1 MINASEKQFFLASRL
16 LKEGQVEECM
26 NELSLLLIRY
36 PDHGRG
42 NALLGHLFMRHLSD
56 YSQAETCFNQALRFD
71 ALYPELY
78 YDFADLLIQ
87 IEKYTEAI
95 AVLNKAFEI
104 PGIEKNKLYR
114 WTGMIYEKQKDF
126 DQAILNYTHAIY
138 DSFSDAFIQL
148 LKSDIKRCLMKKAG

>member
-1 MINASEKQFFLASRL
+1 MINASDKQFFLASRL
-16 LKEGQVEECM
+16 LKEGQIEECI

-42 NALLGHLFMRHLSD
+42 NALLGRLYLRHLSE
-56 YSQAETCFNQALRFD
+56 YTKAEECFLQALRFD
-71 ALYPELY
+71 PLYPELY
-78 YDFADLLIQ
+78 YDFAELLIH

-95 AVLNKAFEI
+95 AVLNKGFEI

-126 DQAILNYTHAIY
+126 DQAILNYTQAIY
-138 DSFSDAFIQL
+138 DSFSDTFIQL
-148 LKSDIKRCLMKKAG
+148 LKSDIKRCMMKKAG

>member
-126 DQAILNYTHAIY
+126 DQAILNYTQAIY

>member
-71 ALYPELY
+71 PLYPELY

-126 DQAILNYTHAIY
+126 DQAILNYTQAIY

>member
-71 ALYPELY
+71 PLYPELY
-78 YDFADLLIQ
+78 YDFAELLIL
-87 IEKYTEAI
+87 IEKHTEAI

-126 DQAILNYTHAIY
+126 DQAILNYTQAIY
-138 DSFSDAFIQL
+138 DSFSDTFIQL

>member
-1 MINASEKQFFLASRL
+1 MISASDKQFFLASRL
-16 LKEGQVEECM
+16 LKEGHIEECI

-42 NALLGHLFMRHLSD
+42 NALLGRLYLRYLSD
-56 YSQAETCFNQALRFD
+56 YTKAEECFLQALRFD
-71 ALYPELY
+71 PLYPELY
-78 YDFADLLIQ
+78 YDFAELLIHL
-87 IEKYTEAI
+87 EKYTEAI
-95 AVLNKAFEI
+95 AVLNKGFEI

-126 DQAILNYTHAIY
+126 DQAILNYTQAIY

-148 LKSDIKRCLMKKAG
+148 LNSDIKRCLIKKAG

>member
-16 LKEGQVEECM
+16 LKEGQLEECM

-104 PGIEKNKLYR
+104 PGIEKEKLLR
-114 WTGMIYEKQKDF
+114 LFGLVYEKQQNYE
-126 DQAILNYTHAIY
+126 QAISYYTDGI
-138 DSFSDAFIQL
+138 IQSMSEASIKKL
-148 LKSDIKRCLMKKAG
+148 QSDIQRCMLKKRI

>member
-1 MINASEKQFFLASRL
+1 MINASDKQFFLASRL
-16 LKEGQVEECM
+16 LKEGQVEECI

-42 NALLGHLFMRHLSD
+42 NALLGRLYLRHLSD
-56 YSQAETCFNQALRFD
+56 YTQAEECFLQALRFD
-71 ALYPELY
+71 PLYPELY
-78 YDFADLLIQ
+78 YDFAELLIQ

-95 AVLNKAFEI
+95 AVLNKGFEI

-126 DQAILNYTHAIY
+126 DQAILNYTQAIY
-138 DSFSDAFIQL
+138 DSFSDTFIQL
-148 LKSDIKRCLMKKAG
+148 LKSDIKRCMMKKAG

>member
-1 MINASEKQFFLASRL
+1 MINASDKQFFLASRL
-16 LKEGQVEECM
+16 LKEGQIEECI

-42 NALLGHLFMRHLSD
+42 NALLGRLYLRHISD
-56 YSQAETCFNQALRFD
+56 YTKAEDCFLQALRFD
-71 ALYPELY
+71 PLYPELY
-78 YDFADLLIQ
+78 YDFAELLIHL
-87 IEKYTEAI
+87 EKYTEAI
-95 AVLNKAFEI
+95 AVLNKGFEI

-126 DQAILNYTHAIY
+126 DQAILNYTQAIY
-138 DSFSDAFIQL
+138 DSFSDTFIQL

>member
-1 MINASEKQFFLASRL
+1 MINASDKQFFLASRL
-16 LKEGQVEECM
+16 LKEGQIEECI

-42 NALLGHLFMRHLSD
+42 NALLGRLYLRHLSD
-56 YSQAETCFNQALRFD
+56 YTKAEECFLQALRFD
-71 ALYPELY
+71 PLYPELY
-78 YDFADLLIQ
+78 YDFAELLIQ

-95 AVLNKAFEI
+95 AVLNKGFEI

-126 DQAILNYTHAIY
+126 DQAILNYTQAIY